1 MLLLETKF
9 SMETWLVVIVC
20 SSGVARENVGVV
32 ESPVRR
38 IVMLLVTTGADVEVG
53 VAVGRVV
60 ERSLTFSKTL
70 SNSRS
75 CSRVVE
81 LTRGSMG
88 EPLLLVGGVVVVVVG
103 GVVVGV
109 EIIRVAWGNLI
120 AVAVEFPTVPGIER
134 KYGSSSHT

>member
-1 MLLLETKF
+1 M
-9 SMETWLVVIVC
+9 VIVC

-60 ERSLTFSKTL
+60 ERSFTFSKTL

-75 CSRVVE
+75 CSSVVE

-88 EPLLLVGGVVVVVVG
+88 EPLVGGVVVVVVG

-109 EIIRVAWGNLI
+109 EIIRVA
-120 AVAVEFPTVPGIER
+120 
-134 KYGSSSHT
+134 